1 MDLSPQRPLPS
12 PCIGVCTINPDDQT
26 CLGCFR
32 TLDEISNWPTLD
44 NAGRHEL
51 LEALCVRRGVAG
63 ESRRRRTRRQAVT
76 D

>member
-26 CLGCFR
+26 CVGCFR
-32 TLDEISNWPTLD
+32 TLAEISNWPTLD

-51 LEALCVRRGVAG
+51 LEGCASGARWRARIAGGARGG
-63 ESRRRRTRRQAVT
+63 GR
-76 D
+76 